1 MPVTLDMI
9 DDLNPASAVQMRTL
23 LLAPPSLAAHEEKL
37 RDLFTTYDR
46 SVTDLQML
54 DRLSAGFVTLP
65 PTTYDQVLVLTD
77 TDGTRHAEALKL
89 LNRDVYNALVPSMKP
104 GSKLH
109 FQDGHVNTADASEA
123 ILAGLVEKNGSFEKM
138 AIEETSIPLKL
149 GGKRKKA
156 GLQNGLNS
164 KPNGTHEVTINN
176 NDDELIDEDTLLSET
191 DMTKPLHQPRECEP
205 NAAKKRRRPCKDCT
219 CGLAS
224 KLEAEDQSRQ
234 AKADA
239 DLNIL
244 KLKSD
249 DLNDEID
256 FTVKGKTGSCNS
268 CSLGDAFRCDGCPYI
283 GLPPFKPGEEVRI
296 INDTVQL

>member
-1 MPVTLDMI
+1 MPVTLDMT

-23 LLAPPSLAAHEEKL
+23 VLAPPSIAAHEEKL

-104 GSKLH
+104 GSKLQ
-109 FQDGHVNTADASEA
+109 FQDGQVNTADASEA

-138 AIEETSIPLKL
+138 AVEETSIPLKL
-149 GGKRKKA
+149 GGKRKKG
-156 GLQNGLNS
+156 GLQNGPNS
-164 KPNGTHEVTINN
+164 KPNGTHQVTINN

-191 DMTKPLHQPRECEP
+191 DMTKPLHQR
-205 NAAKKRRRPCKDCT
+205 
-219 CGLAS
+219 
-224 KLEAEDQSRQ
+224 
-234 AKADA
+234 
-239 DLNIL
+239 
-244 KLKSD
+244 
-249 DLNDEID
+249 
-256 FTVKGKTGSCNS
+256 
-268 CSLGDAFRCDGCPYI
+268 
-283 GLPPFKPGEEVRI
+283 
-296 INDTVQL
+296 